1 MGLLRAHWELGVHI
15 WGPYWIYILLLE
27 NKLFFSRPLFFFD
40 SDRRK
45 IGQNLNI
52 WPKSDK
58 NPKLLITENSKPTRS
73 AGHDA
78 RYVIDMSRPPQCVI
92 LIQRYIFLVQ
102 TKILATSSSIE
113 DELVF
118 DRRWTNRLIKKLELV
133 KYCWMKLVC
142 HNGPNHPAKYGC
154 LGVRSYKVGFS
165 LVNRV
170 SLIFKGGGGFS
181 LLIPW

>member
-1 MGLLRAHWELGVHI
+1 M
-15 WGPYWIYILLLE
+15 
-27 NKLFFSRPLFFFD
+27 
-40 SDRRK
+40 K
-45 IGQNLNI
+45 I
-52 WPKSDK
+52 
-58 NPKLLITENSKPTRS
+58 LITENSKPTRS

-92 LIQRYIFLVQ
+92 LIRRYIFLVQ

-113 DELVF
+113 EEVVLARRSSSSIEEGLVF
-118 DRRWTNRLIKKLELV
+118 DRRRTNRLIKKLELV

-170 SLIFKGGGGFS
+170 SLIFKS
-181 LLIPW
+181 CDRSTNTITVL

>member
-1 MGLLRAHWELGVHI
+1 M
-15 WGPYWIYILLLE
+15 
-27 NKLFFSRPLFFFD
+27 
-40 SDRRK
+40 
-45 IGQNLNI
+45 
-52 WPKSDK
+52 
-58 NPKLLITENSKPTRS
+58 ITENSKPTRS

-78 RYVIDMSRPPQCVI
+78 RYMIDMSRPPQCVI
-92 LIQRYIFLVQ
+92 LIRRYIFLVQ

-113 DELVF
+113 EEVVLARRSSSSIEDDLLLARRSSSSIEDELVF
-118 DRRWTNRLIKKLELV
+118 DRRRTNRLIKKLELV

-170 SLIFKGGGGFS
+170 SLIFKFHNVTGSFS
-181 LLIPW
+181 RRNLTRMPDSKKS